1 MRRASRALHRQ
12 GIAAVAAGVV
22 VTCSL
27 AIAATAPP
35 AKTAPAKPATTK
47 TAKPAPKPANP
58 AAGASSK
65 PIDIA
70 TRARVF
76 EEQGAYASALEELK
90 RLRSVEG
97 PDADVEL
104 AVALDEARV
113 GLVDSAWARLH
124 SPILEQ
130 ALADT
135 MGDLR
140 RAEYPF
146 QREGMWVNG
155 TFDGWYW
162 YIARARAELA
172 FARRDWPQMLHMAT
186 IAASARPLSG
196 KEALLVALAASHSG
210 DEAYGEA
217 AAAWAA
223 YLEPWLPEAHYLSG
237 LWAWRHGRRA
247 EARASLAAAAALDST
262 WRDPALALSRLALP
276 GTRPDSLPARFL
288 TGVRACAMLTSP
300 RRPKQEEYVQF
311 DRTPMLVFNP
321 MTQPPDS
328 ILAQMNLKKPT
339 QLYLQVLV
347 SEKGEPLMAELPY
360 VTEAKVPAGVVNHVL
375 NQIGNWRFVAAR
387 KFDKPQRSWAS
398 VQYVVKPIGSGL

>member
-1 MRRASRALHRQ
+1 VTSARRSGRRLGVAS
-12 GIAAVAAGVV
+12 VAAS
-22 VTCSL
+22 VTLGCCL
-27 AIAATAPP
+27 ALAAPAPG
-35 AKTAPAKPATTK
+35 AKPAT
-47 TAKPAPKPANP
+47 PKPA
-58 AAGASSK
+58 AATKTPKDNTGESMK

-76 EEQGAYASALEELK
+76 EEQGAYASALAELK
-90 RLRSVEG
+90 RLRSVEA

-113 GLVDSAWARLH
+113 GLVDSAWARLY
-124 SPILEQ
+124 SPILEA

-135 MGDLR
+135 VGDLR
-140 RAEYPF
+140 RTEYPF

-172 FARRDWPQMLHMAT
+172 LARHDWPRMLNMASR
-186 IAASARPLSG
+186 AASARPLSG

>member
-1 MRRASRALHRQ
+1 M
-12 GIAAVAAGVV
+12 
-22 VTCSL
+22 
-27 AIAATAPP
+27 
-35 AKTAPAKPATTK
+35 
-47 TAKPAPKPANP
+47 
-58 AAGASSK
+58 K

-124 SPILEQ
+124 SPLIEK

-135 MGDLR
+135 TGNVR

-146 QREGMWVNG
+146 QRESMWVNG

-172 FARRDWPQMLHMAT
+172 LQRRDWPKMLRMAT
-186 IAASARPLSG
+186 IAATARPLSG

-210 DEAYGEA
+210 DDEYGEA
-217 AAAWAA
+217 AAAWAS

-237 LWAWRHGRRA
+237 IWAWRHGRRA
-247 EARASLAAAAALDST
+247 VARADLETAAALDSS
-262 WRDPALALSRLALP
+262 WRDPVLALARLALP
-276 GTRPDSLPARFL
+276 GSRADSLPARFL
-288 TGVRACAMLTSP
+288 TGARACAMLTSP
-300 RRPKQEEYVQF
+300 RRPKQEEFVQF

-321 MTQPPDS
+321 QTQPPDS
-328 ILAQMNLKKPT
+328 FLTLMNLKKPT

-360 VTEAKVPAGVVNHVL
+360 VTEARVPAGVVNHVL
-375 NQIGNWRFVAAR
+375 TQIGTWRFLAAR

-398 VQYVVKPIGSGL
+398 VEYVVKPSGSGL